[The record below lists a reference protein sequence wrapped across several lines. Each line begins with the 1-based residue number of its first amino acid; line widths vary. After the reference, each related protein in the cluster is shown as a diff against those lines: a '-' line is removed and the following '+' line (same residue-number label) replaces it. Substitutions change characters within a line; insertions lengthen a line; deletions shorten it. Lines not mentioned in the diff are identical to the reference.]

1 MEAERPRGRVAGRD
15 TKKVPASED
24 VGYGNLRSNAPGAA
38 GRGALFYG
46 ASFVTRYG
54 VRPGKRIRSF
64 RSRPND
70 QERCDGRGTMEALLT
85 FIAKR
90 QRGALAELAKGASRT
105 STPVALPAIASPA

>member
-1 MEAERPRGRVAGRD
+1 MEAERPWGRVAGRD
-15 TKKVPASED
+15 TKRAPASCD
-24 VGYGNLRSNAPGAA
+24 DGYGNLRANAPGTA

-105 STPVALPAIASPA
+105 STRVALPAIASPD